1 MERADVIIPAKR
13 QINSRSRD
21 LRHPGFETT
30 QKATQNGSDMK
41 PLLVVMA
48 EPMYREVEG
57 YYLHVAFP
65 DECVRSALRYKPQP
79 GELFIV
85 SYPKCGTTW
94 VQHIVYGILHG
105 RSPPKDALS
114 FYREMPF
121 LEFQGED
128 SARDM
133 PRPGAIKTHMPFKFQ
148 PYSKDAKYIYIT
160 RNPYDCCVSFF
171 YHTKAMP
178 EYKFQDGTFNE
189 FFEMFI
195 EGTAD
200 FGDYFDHVLSWYEH
214 RNDPNVLFLTYEN
227 LKKDTAAW
235 VLKIADFIG
244 EEYGR
249 RLREDE
255 GALDAILDRTSFR
268 SMQQDV
274 NDCFKQ
280 LYEEMTTNPEEE
292 KPEWMKQVNEALG
305 EDMLEM
311 KGDFARKGV
320 VGDWRNH
327 FSADQVKRL
336 KKHIEFK
343 TRGKDL
349 MDLWKDADIP

>member
-1 MERADVIIPAKR
+1 
-13 QINSRSRD
+13 
-21 LRHPGFETT
+21 
-30 QKATQNGSDMK
+30 
-41 PLLVVMA
+41 MA

-57 YYLHVAFP
+57 YYLHVTFS

-94 VQHIVYGILHG
+94 MQHIVYDILHG
-105 RSPPKDALS
+105 RSPPKDVLS

-121 LEFQGED
+121 LEFQGAD
-128 SARDM
+128 SAGDM
-133 PRPGAIKTHMPFKFQ
+133 PRPGAIKTHMPFQLQ

-178 EYKFQDGTFNE
+178 EYRFKDGTFDE

-214 RNDPNVLFLTYEN
+214 RNDPNVLFVTYED

-235 VLKIADFIG
+235 VLKIAYFIG

-249 RLREDE
+249 RLREDQR
-255 GALDAILDRTSFR
+255 ALDAILDKTSFR
-268 SMQQDV
+268 IMQQEG
-274 NDCFKQ
+274 NCSFKQ
-280 LYEEMTTNPEEE
+280 LYEDIKTIPEGER
-292 KPEWMKQVNEALG
+292 PEWFSFVKKAMG
-305 EDMLEM
+305 EDVLQNPMN
-311 KGDFARKGV
+311 GDFVRKGV

-336 KKHIEFK
+336 KERIELK
-343 TRGKDL
+343 TRGKNL
-349 MDLWKDADIP
+349 MNLWKDADIP